1 MFNLKLISQV
11 EVLDNVTSPYLFVLS
26 DFIRLSDQKA
36 CLLEILEIS
45 TLCIEVEEPRDLR
58 SIVDPEEGPIDCT
71 VNPTLTFGKGE

>member
-1 MFNLKLISQV
+1 MSLAH
-11 EVLDNVTSPYLFVLS
+11 YLFVLS
-26 DFIRLSDQKA
+26 DSTTRLSDQKA

-58 SIVDPEEGPIDCT
+58 SVVDPEEGPIDCT